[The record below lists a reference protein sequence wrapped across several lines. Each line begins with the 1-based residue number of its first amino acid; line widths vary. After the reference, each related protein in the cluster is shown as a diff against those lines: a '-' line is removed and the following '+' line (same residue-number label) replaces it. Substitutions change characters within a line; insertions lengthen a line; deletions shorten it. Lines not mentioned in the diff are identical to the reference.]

1 MRMNLVENATQQ
13 IKEMIVAKQY
23 DDSGYLPC
31 EGDLCKLLGVSRTTV
46 REAIRSLE
54 VRGLVKR
61 IHGKGIMVV
70 DNSVNVLTQ
79 TLVDVMSI
87 GSGTISDLIEVRNI
101 IETASA
107 RLASRRANMEDLKRM
122 QRAVAYMEKSEVMDE
137 RYFEADLDFHL
148 AMVHAAKNPLLN
160 AIVEAYIPLLKDTI
174 KAASQGVEC
183 IERKY
188 HYHADILRAIA
199 ARDESQAENFIG
211 VHLIATVKNVS
222 QTWNS

>member
-87 GSGTISDLIEVRNI
+87 GSGTSDLIEVRNI

-122 QRAVAYMEKSEVMDE
+122 QRAVDYMEKSEVMDE